1 MLNVSE
7 TDTVLGTQ
15 RYDDAIGKGT
25 LCGKLVEP
33 RNRGFDGV
41 ASGSV
46 LLGLRALP
54 LAPARMRKPK
64 RADHKRQS
72 ETLSD
77 KRYQNYRECQKQN
90 QVAIGKRVA
99 RRGCEWNGKGCR
111 ERNDSAHTRKGDNEG
126 PLPWRRRIFP
136 PNWREK
142 PAGEISCRIVPNKPG
157 HDHNGADDWDRDGE

>member
-15 RYDDAIGKGT
+15 RRDDAIRKGP
-25 LCGKLVEP
+25 LYGKLVEP
-33 RNRGFDGV
+33 RNRGFDGL

-46 LLGLRALP
+46 LLGLRASP

-77 KRYQNYRECQKQN
+77 KRHQNYRECQKQN

-99 RRGCEWNGKGCR
+99 RRGCEWNG
-111 ERNDSAHTRKGDNEG
+111 
-126 PLPWRRRIFP
+126 WRRADRP
-136 PNWREK
+136 P
-142 PAGEISCRIVPNKPG
+142 P
-157 HDHNGADDWDRDGE
+157 